1 MIVLT
6 NWFLASRDAKS
17 NFNSTDAKSAPYKL
31 APNLPLL
38 NRLVMSLRLIF
49 QVECYKSHK
58 TLALDTDIESERR
71 DALLLIYIAHST
83 QNEKQRRLL
92 SSVGALWGN
101 K

>member
-1 MIVLT
+1 
-6 NWFLASRDAKS
+6 
-17 NFNSTDAKSAPYKL
+17 
-31 APNLPLL
+31 
-38 NRLVMSLRLIF
+38 MSLRLIF

-58 TLALDTDIESERR
+58 TRALYTDVESERR
-71 DALLLIYIAHST
+71 EALLLTYIAHST